1 MKENHS
7 NKKKLLSE
15 DELLEVTGGNGEF
28 YITITCKNKK
38 NQEACEE
45 FGCEWNKETE
55 KCIGDKEI
63 TY

>member
-1 MKENHS
+1 MKKENS
-7 NKKKLLSE
+7 NKKKVLSE
-15 DELLEVTGGNGEF
+15 DELLEVTGGNGDF
-28 YITITCKNKK
+28 ITITCKKKK

-55 KCIGDKEI
+55 KCIGDKKR